1 MKESP
6 LVSSPPVYVFYMSVL
21 SSVLRLLAFLSM
33 FEILDVSE
41 SAVSCFTLHFEGPSP
56 SSESPEEYTV

>member
-1 MKESP
+1 
-6 LVSSPPVYVFYMSVL
+6 MSVL
-21 SSVLRLLAFLSM
+21 SSALCLPTFLSM

-56 SSESPEEYTV
+56 SSESPEEYAV